1 MTAAGVALTT
11 IVLVHGLAG
20 DRYVWNDVRARLDHA
35 GFDGDVVT
43 VELPGHGDN
52 VPGPKKPS
60 IDAAARQVAAR
71 IRELRAAPAI
81 VVGHSLGG
89 IVAAHV
95 PLVDPGAV
103 KGLVLVDIPIGQT
116 WTGDEIAQMQRML
129 ASDRDKA
136 LRDWFGSIC
145 QPAQYE
151 RLLAGLR
158 KLSNE
163 ALVGWMHAMKDGAV
177 PDGGRAIT
185 VPTLLMASP
194 MLLPGKKPRTEE
206 LAALGYARVK
216 RLQVET
222 FDKSKHWIMW
232 DEPDKFVAT
241 LKKFVASLDARTAR

>member
-1 MTAAGVALTT
+1 MTATGLVLTT

-20 DRYVWNDVRARLDHA
+20 DRHVWDDVKQRLP
-35 GFDGDVVT
+35 GNVMT
-43 VELPGHGDN
+43 VELPGHGEN
-52 VPGPKKPS
+52 VPGPKTPS
-60 IDAAARQVAAR
+60 IDAAARQIAAR
-71 IRELRAAPAI
+71 IRKEHAAPAI

-103 KGLVLVDIPIGQT
+103 KALVLVDIPIGQT
-116 WTGDEIAQMQRML
+116 WTGDEIAQMQHAL
-129 ASDRDKA
+129 ATDRDKA
-136 LRDWFGSIC
+136 LREWFGSIS
-145 QPAQYE
+145 QPSQYE
-151 RLLAGLR
+151 RLLVGLR

-177 PDGGRAIT
+177 PDGGRALA

-194 MLLPGKKPRTEE
+194 ALVPGKKPRAEE
-206 LAALGYARVK
+206 LAELGYAHVA

-222 FDKSKHWIMW
+222 FARSKHWIMW

-241 LKKFVASLDARTAR
+241 LTKFVASCEGSSR